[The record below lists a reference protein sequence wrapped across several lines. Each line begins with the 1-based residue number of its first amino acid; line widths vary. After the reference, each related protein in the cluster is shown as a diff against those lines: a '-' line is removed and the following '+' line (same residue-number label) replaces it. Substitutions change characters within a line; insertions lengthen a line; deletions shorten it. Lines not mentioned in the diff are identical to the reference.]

1 MDDHTSQ
8 PGADSASA
16 VEEEVAPPRMHKVL
30 LHNDHYT
37 TMEFVV
43 YVLQGIFN
51 KSIED
56 ATRIMLNVHQ
66 AGVGVAGVYS
76 RDIAETKV
84 STVHSLA
91 QDHGYPLRCST
102 EPE

>member
-1 MDDHTSQ
+1 MNDTKVT
-8 PGADSASA
+8 PGESTVLDPKIRSRQ
-16 VEEEVAPPRMHKVL
+16 PPRYKVL

-43 YVLQGIFN
+43 EVLATIFN

-56 ATRIMLNVHQ
+56 AVEIMLNVHHN
-66 AGVGVAGVYS
+66 GVGVAGVYPKS
-76 RDIAETKV
+76 IAETKV
-84 STVHSLA
+84 IQVERRA
-91 QDHGYPLRCST
+91 EAEGFPLKCST